1 MGKSA
6 FKLTQSEVAQNV
18 EKLKGFM
25 AKEGL
30 EAFYVSS
37 FDPYLNEYVPM
48 ENCHRFYFTNF
59 SGSVAEVLVPL
70 KGRVKLYV
78 DGRYWEQADI
88 QVDANVVEVVK
99 VRANKGLGT
108 ELLEDLEKLA
118 PKKMGY
124 EGDRT
129 SLKFF
134 QELEKRCP
142 LHGYF
147 AQELST
153 LVDFAKMPE
162 LAPIKHIP
170 KEFRGSDTKQKL
182 ERAVKSSKHAYFVS
196 AIDSLAWIT
205 NSRGYHLPNLSS
217 FLGKALATH
226 DKVFVFVD
234 KSTPLDDSV
243 KENTACEF
251 FQMEPEKVE
260 EKLQE
265 IQDQYGLQSVDID
278 PGMLNVLDFN
288 MLNKVFG
295 SERLAE
301 SSGGLVEFHSIK
313 DPEEL
318 AHMEDGF
325 RRADKAIYNT
335 IKWVKESLKAGEK
348 VSELDLYKQTTIK
361 YQEQGAVEQSF
372 GTIAGAGANGSIIHY
387 SEPKDDVILKED
399 DMVLL
404 DSGGYFEG
412 GFATDTTRTFMASD
426 KDGND
431 EFKKIYT
438 LVLKGTLNCQS
449 SIFPEGTP
457 GKVVD
462 GFARLPLYRAG
473 YDFRHG
479 TGHGVGIHVH
489 EGGARISPASDVPMK
504 EGQVVSIEPGIYVP
518 GFGGVRLENIA
529 YVEKHPEH
537 EGYLRFRPLVYIGF
551 EPALIEHNL
560 LNDDERMWLNEYEAE
575 CSRRGTS
582 FQ

>member
-1 MGKSA
+1 MGNSA

-25 AKEGL
+25 KKEGL
-30 EAFYVSS
+30 DAFYISS

-48 ENCHRFYFTNF
+48 QNCHRFYFTNF
-59 SGSVAEVLVPL
+59 NGSVAEVLVPL
-70 KGRVKLYV
+70 EGRVKLYV

-99 VRANKGLGT
+99 VQANKGLGA
-108 ELLEDLEKLA
+108 ELLEDLEKLS
-118 PKKMGY
+118 PKKLGY

-134 QELEKRCP
+134 QKLEKRSVVK
-142 LHGYF
+142 GYF
-147 AQELST
+147 NQELSE

-170 KEFRGSDTKQKL
+170 REYRGSDTKEKL
-182 ERAVKSSKHAYFVS
+182 QRAVKNEKHAYFVS

-205 NSRGYHLPNLSS
+205 NARGYHLPNLSS

-226 DKVFVFVD
+226 DKVYVFVD
-234 KSTPLDDSV
+234 ESTPLDDSL
-243 KENTACEF
+243 KENPTCEF
-251 FQMEPEKVE
+251 LQMSPDKVE
-260 EKLQE
+260 NKLEE
-265 IQDQYGLQSVDID
+265 IQKKYDLQSVDID

-288 MLNKVFG
+288 MLNRVFG
-295 SERLAE
+295 AERMVE
-301 SSGGLVEFHSIK
+301 SSGGLVEFHAIK

-325 RRADKAIYNT
+325 KRADKAIFNT
-335 IKWVKESLKAGEK
+335 IKWVKESLKEGKK
-348 VSELDLYKQTTIK
+348 VSEMDLYNQTTAK

-372 GTIAGAGANGSIIHY
+372 GTIAGAGPNGSIIHY
-387 SEPKDDVILKED
+387 SEPKEDVILTED

-426 KDGND
+426 KEGND

-449 SIFPEGTP
+449 SVFPEGTS
-457 GKVVD
+457 GKVID

-479 TGHGVGIHVH
+479 TGHGVGVHVH

-537 EGYLRFRPLVYIGF
+537 DGYLRFRPLVYIGF
-551 EPALIEHNL
+551 EPKLIDYTL
-560 LNDDERMWLNEYEAE
+560 LNDDEKKWLEEYEAE
-575 CSRRGTS
+575 CSKRGTS